1 VYVNQPQNFV
11 IQAITINSETPL
23 AKRKSRDCGSTLEA
37 WLVSQTDT
45 CDRPYKG
52 HSSSSRSSSIPTQ
65 RYHPSLG
72 VLPLD
77 LGSYCLPSLHQLRRC
92 PQPLRYIQ
100 SSLLPSARSGLNPH
114 SDGVVQDREGLSSA
128 FGLMSLDDSEVLAG
142 LVNDAPFFDNAIT
155 NDSSS
160 SLNPS

>member
-1 VYVNQPQNFV
+1 MARLPNGYLRSP
-11 IQAITINSETPL
+11 IQ
-23 AKRKSRDCGSTLEA
+23 GSLFFA
-37 WLVSQTDT
+37 NLL
-45 CDRPYKG
+45 
-52 HSSSSRSSSIPTQ
+52 Q
-65 RYHPSLG
+65 RNGTHPSLG
-72 VLPLD
+72 VLLLD
-77 LGSYCLPSLHQLRRC
+77 LGSYRLPSLHQLRRC